1 MKRAPLSILA
11 ATLMSAATLLST
23 EARAADSGG
32 QFAVEGI
39 GGNTCESFVAAKS
52 KSSKAYWMFLG
63 WLDGYMTGINQYAP
77 ETYDITPW
85 QSQNLLAALFEKFCA
100 RNPGA
105 NFFAVANKMVVELRD
120 DRLRESSAPI
130 VAAVGERSIGVY
142 RETLRR
148 VQVRLEEG
156 GHYRGK
162 VDGLFGPQTQRA
174 LESYQKQVGL
184 TVTGLPD
191 QATLFKLL
199 SPSAARN

>member
-1 MKRAPLSILA
+1 MSRALLPILA
-11 ATLMSAATLLST
+11 ATLMSAATLMPI
-23 EARAADSGG
+23 EARGADPGG

-39 GGNTCESFVAAKS
+39 GGSTCESFVATKS
-52 KSSKAYWMFLG
+52 ESSNAYWMFLG
-63 WLDGYMTGINQYAP
+63 WLDGYMTGINQYSP

-85 QSQNLLAALFEKFCA
+85 QSQNLLSVLFEKFCA

-105 NFFAVANKMVVELRD
+105 TFFAVANKMIVELRD
-120 DRLRESSAPI
+120 DRLRESSAPV

-142 RETLRR
+142 REILRR
-148 VQVRLEEG
+148 VQVLLKED

-162 VDGLFGPQTQRA
+162 VDGLFGPNTRRA

>member
-1 MKRAPLSILA
+1 MRRALLLFLA
-11 ATLMSAATLLST
+11 ATLISL

-32 QFAVEGI
+32 QFAVKGI
-39 GGNTCESFVAAKS
+39 GGRTCEGFVTAKS
-52 KSSKAYWMFLG
+52 ESSDAYWMFLG

-85 QSQNLLAALFEKFCA
+85 QSRNLLAALFEKFCA

-105 NFFAVANKMVVELRD
+105 NFFAVANKMTVELRD
-120 DRLRESSAPI
+120 DRLRESSAPV
-130 VAAVGERSIGVY
+130 VAKVGERTVGIY
-142 RETLRR
+142 REILRR
-148 VQVRLEEG
+148 VQVLLKEG
-156 GHYRGK
+156 GHYKGE
-162 VDGLFGPQTQRA
+162 VDGLFGPNTRHA

-199 SPSAARN
+199 SPSVARN

>member
-1 MKRAPLSILA
+1 MRRALLSILA
-11 ATLMSAATLLST
+11 ATLMSI

-39 GGNTCESFVAAKS
+39 GGSTCEGFVAAKS
-52 KSSKAYWMFLG
+52 ESSDAYWMFLG
-63 WLDGYMTGINQYAP
+63 WLDGYITGINQYSP

-85 QSQNLLAALFEKFCA
+85 QSQNLLAALFAKFCA

-105 NFFAVANKMVVELRD
+105 NFFAVANKMIVELRD
-120 DRLRESSAPI
+120 DRLRESSAPV
-130 VAAVGERSIGVY
+130 VAKVGERTIGVY

-148 VQVRLEEG
+148 VQVLLGEG
-156 GHYRGK
+156 GHYKGK
-162 VDGLFGPQTQRA
+162 IDGLFGPNTQRA
-174 LESYQKQVGL
+174 LESYQKQAGL

>member
-1 MKRAPLSILA
+1 MRRALLSFLA
-11 ATLMSAATLLST
+11 ATLMSL

-39 GGNTCESFVAAKS
+39 GGSTCESFVTAKS
-52 KSSKAYWMFLG
+52 ESSDAYWMFLG

-100 RNPGA
+100 TNPGA
-105 NFFAVANKMVVELRD
+105 NFFAVANKMIAELRN
-120 DRLRESSAPI
+120 DRLRESSVLV
-130 VAAVGERSIGVY
+130 VAKVGERSIGVY

-148 VQVRLEEG
+148 AQVQLKEG
-156 GHYRGK
+156 GHYQGE
-162 VDGLFGPQTQRA
+162 VDGLFGPNTQRA
-174 LESYQKQVGL
+174 LESYQKRVGL

-191 QATLFKLL
+191 QATLLKLL
-199 SPSAARN
+199 RPSAARN

>member
-1 MKRAPLSILA
+1 MRRALLSILA
-11 ATLMSAATLLST
+11 AILLSFQ
-23 EARAADSGG
+23 AHAADSGG

-39 GGNTCESFVAAKS
+39 GGGTCDSFVAAKS
-52 KSSKAYWMFLG
+52 ESSNAYWMFLG

-105 NFFAVANKMVVELRD
+105 NFFAVANKMIVELRD

-148 VQVRLEEG
+148 AQLVLEEG
-156 GHYRGK
+156 GHYKGK
-162 VDGLFGPQTQRA
+162 VVGLFGPNTQRA
-174 LESYQKQVGL
+174 LESYQKQAGL

>member
-1 MKRAPLSILA
+1 MRLALLSFLA
-11 ATLMSAATLLST
+11 AAFMSL

-39 GGNTCESFVAAKS
+39 GGSTCESFVAAKS
-52 KSSKAYWMFLG
+52 ESSDAYWMFLG
-63 WLDGYMTGINQYAP
+63 WLDGYMTGINQYSP

-100 RNPGA
+100 KNPGA
-105 NFFAVANKMVVELRD
+105 NFFAVANKTIVELRD
-120 DRLRESSAPI
+120 DRLRESSAPV
-130 VAAVGERSIGVY
+130 VAAVGERTIGVY

-148 VQVRLEEG
+148 VQVLLEEG
-156 GHYRGK
+156 GHYKGK
-162 VDGLFGPQTQRA
+162 VDGLFGPNTQRA
-174 LESYQKQVGL
+174 LESYQNQAGL

-199 SPSAARN
+199 SPAAARN

>member
-1 MKRAPLSILA
+1 MRRALPSILA
-11 ATLMSAATLLST
+11 ATLVSAATLVPIQ
-23 EARAADSGG
+23 ARAADSGG

-39 GGNTCESFVAAKS
+39 GASTCESFVAAKS
-52 KSSKAYWMFLG
+52 APSDAYWMFLG

-100 RNPGA
+100 KNPGA

-120 DRLRESSAPI
+120 DRLRESSAPV
-130 VAAVGERSIGVY
+130 VAKVGARTIGVY

-148 VQVRLEEG
+148 VQVLLEEG
-156 GHYRGK
+156 GHYRGE
-162 VDGLFGPQTQRA
+162 VDGLFGPNTRRA
-174 LESYQKQVGL
+174 LESYQKQAGL

>member
-1 MKRAPLSILA
+1 MRRALLSFLA
-11 ATLMSAATLLST
+11 ATLRSL
-23 EARAADSGG
+23 EASAADSGG
-32 QFAVEGI
+32 QFAVDGFGGSSCEG
-39 GGNTCESFVAAKS
+39 FVTAKS
-52 KSSKAYWMFLG
+52 ESSDAYWMFLG

-120 DRLRESSAPI
+120 DRLRESSAPV
-130 VAAVGERSIGVY
+130 VAKVGERSIAVY

-148 VQVRLEEG
+148 VQVLLEEG
-156 GHYRGK
+156 GHYRGE
-162 VDGLFGPQTQRA
+162 VDGLFGPNTRRA
-174 LESYQKQVGL
+174 LESYQKQAGL
-184 TVTGLPD
+184 TITGLPD

>member
-1 MKRAPLSILA
+1 MRLALLSFLA
-11 ATLMSAATLLST
+11 AVFMSL

-39 GGNTCESFVAAKS
+39 GASTCKGFVTAKS
-52 KSSKAYWMFLG
+52 ESSDAYWMFLG
-63 WLDGYMTGINQYAP
+63 WLDGYMTGINQYSP

-85 QSQNLLAALFEKFCA
+85 QSSNLLAALFEKFCTKNA
-100 RNPGA
+100 GA
-105 NFFAVANKMVVELRD
+105 NFFAVANRMIVELRD
-120 DRLRESSAPI
+120 DRLRESSAP
-130 VAAVGERSIGVY
+130 VVVKVGERTIGVY

-148 VQVRLEEG
+148 VQVLLKEG
-156 GHYRGK
+156 GHYMGE
-162 VDGLFGPQTQRA
+162 VDGLFGPNTQRA
-174 LESYQKQVGL
+174 LESYQKRAAL

>member
-1 MKRAPLSILA
+1 MRRALLPILA
-11 ATLMSAATLLST
+11 ATLMSAATLMPM

-32 QFAVEGI
+32 QFAVEGF

-52 KSSKAYWMFLG
+52 ESSNAYWMFVG

-100 RNPGA
+100 KNPGA
-105 NFFAVANKMVVELRD
+105 SFFAVANKTIVELRD
-120 DRLRESSAPI
+120 DRLRESSAPV
-130 VAAVGERSIGVY
+130 VATVGEHAIGVY

-148 VQVRLEEG
+148 VQVLLEAG
-156 GHYRGK
+156 GHYQGG
-162 VDGLFGPQTQRA
+162 VDGLFGPNTQRA
-174 LESYQKQVGL
+174 LESYQKQAGL

-191 QATLFKLL
+191 QATLFRLL

>member
-1 MKRAPLSILA
+1 MRRALLSFLA
-11 ATLMSAATLLST
+11 ATLMSL

-32 QFAVEGI
+32 QFAVKGI
-39 GGNTCESFVAAKS
+39 GGNTCEGFITAKS
-52 KSSKAYWMFLG
+52 ESSDAYWMFLG
-63 WLDGYMTGINQYAP
+63 WLDGYMTGINQYSP

-85 QSQNLLAALFEKFCA
+85 QSQNLLAALFKKFCA
-100 RNPGA
+100 KNPGA

-120 DRLRESSAPI
+120 DRLRQSSAPV
-130 VAAVGERSIGVY
+130 VAKVGERTIGVY

-148 VQVRLEEG
+148 VQVLLKGG
-156 GHYRGK
+156 GHYKGE
-162 VDGLFGPQTQRA
+162 VDGLFGPNTQRA
-174 LESYQKQVGL
+174 LESYQKRVGL

>member
-1 MKRAPLSILA
+1 MRRALLSFLAATLVSA
-11 ATLMSAATLLST
+11 ATLMSIQ
-23 EARAADSGG
+23 ARAADSGG

-39 GGNTCESFVAAKS
+39 GASTCEGFVTAKS
-52 KSSKAYWMFLG
+52 ESSDAYWMFLG

-77 ETYDITPW
+77 ETCDITPC

-100 RNPGA
+100 KNPGA
-105 NFFAVANKMVVELRD
+105 NFFAVDNRMIVELRG

-130 VAAVGERSIGVY
+130 VAKVGERTVGVY
-142 RETLRR
+142 REILRK
-148 VQVRLEEG
+148 VQVLLKEG
-156 GHYRGK
+156 GHYKGE
-162 VDGLFGPQTQRA
+162 VDGLFGPNTRRA

>member
-1 MKRAPLSILA
+1 MRLALLSFLA
-11 ATLMSAATLLST
+11 AAFMSL
-23 EARAADSGG
+23 EARAVDTSG

-39 GGNTCESFVAAKS
+39 GAGTCEGFVTAKS
-52 KSSKAYWMFLG
+52 ESSDAYWMFLG
-63 WLDGYMTGINQYAP
+63 WLDGYMTGINQYSP

-100 RNPGA
+100 KNPGA
-105 NFFAVANKMVVELRD
+105 NFFAVAHRMIVELRD
-120 DRLRESSAPI
+120 DGLRESSAPV
-130 VAAVGERSIGVY
+130 VAKVGERSIAVY

-148 VQVRLEEG
+148 VQVLLEEG
-156 GHYRGK
+156 GHYRGE
-162 VDGLFGPQTQRA
+162 VDGLFGPNTQRA
-174 LESYQKQVGL
+174 LESYQKQAGL

>member
-1 MKRAPLSILA
+1 
-11 ATLMSAATLLST
+11 MSAATLVPIQ
-23 EARAADSGG
+23 ARAADSGG

-39 GGNTCESFVAAKS
+39 GASTCESFVAAKS
-52 KSSKAYWMFLG
+52 APSDAYWMFLG

-85 QSQNLLAALFEKFCA
+85 QSQNLLTALFEKFCA
-100 RNPGA
+100 KNPGA

-120 DRLRESSAPI
+120 DRLRESSAPV
-130 VAAVGERSIGVY
+130 VAY

-148 VQVRLEEG
+148 VQVLLEEG
-156 GHYRGK
+156 GHYRGE
-162 VDGLFGPQTQRA
+162 VDGLFGPNTRRA
-174 LESYQKQVGL
+174 LESYQKRVGL

>member
-1 MKRAPLSILA
+1 MRRALLPILA
-11 ATLMSAATLLST
+11 ATLMSAATLVPI
-23 EARAADSGG
+23 EARGADSGG

-39 GGNTCESFVAAKS
+39 GGSTCESFVAAKS
-52 KSSKAYWMFLG
+52 ESSDAYWMFLG

-77 ETYDITPW
+77 GTYDITPW
-85 QSQNLLAALFEKFCA
+85 QSQSLLAALFEKFCA

-105 NFFAVANKMVVELRD
+105 NFFAVANKMVIELRD
-120 DRLRESSAPI
+120 DRLRESSAPV

-148 VQVRLEEG
+148 AQVVLKDS
-156 GHYRGK
+156 GHYKGK
-162 VDGLFGPQTQRA
+162 VDGLFGPNTQRA
-174 LESYQKQVGL
+174 LESYQKQAGL

>member
-1 MKRAPLSILA
+1 MRRALLSILA
-11 ATLMSAATLLST
+11 ATLISTATFMST

-39 GGNTCESFVAAKS
+39 GGSTCESFVAAKS
-52 KSSKAYWMFLG
+52 ESSDAYWMFLG

-120 DRLRESSAPI
+120 DRLRESSAAI
-130 VAAVGERSIGVY
+130 VAAVGERTIGLY

-156 GHYRGK
+156 GHYQGE
-162 VDGLFGPQTQRA
+162 VDGLFGPKTRRA

-191 QATLFKLL
+191 QATLFRLL

>member
-1 MKRAPLSILA
+1 MRRALLSILA
-11 ATLMSAATLLST
+11 ATLMLATTLMPIET
-23 EARAADSGG
+23 RAADSGG

-39 GGNTCESFVAAKS
+39 GRSTCESFVAAKS
-52 KSSKAYWMFLG
+52 KSLDAYWMFLG
-63 WLDGYMTGINQYAP
+63 WLDGYMTGVNQYSP

-105 NFFAVANKMVVELRD
+105 NFFAVANKMVVELRG
-120 DRLRESSAPI
+120 DRLRESSTPV
-130 VAAVGERSIGVY
+130 VAAVGERNIGIY

-148 VQVRLEEG
+148 VQVVLREG
-156 GHYRGK
+156 GHYQGG
-162 VDGLFGPQTQRA
+162 VDGLFGPNTRRA

-199 SPSAARN
+199 SPSTARN